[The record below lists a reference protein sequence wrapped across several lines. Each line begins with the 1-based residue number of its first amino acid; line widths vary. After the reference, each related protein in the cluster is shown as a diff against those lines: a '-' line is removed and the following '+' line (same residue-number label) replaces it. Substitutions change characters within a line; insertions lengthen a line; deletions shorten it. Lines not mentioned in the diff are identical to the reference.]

1 MYGLLKQNIQSWT
14 VKNNNTCNYQKRNF
28 ARAAHFLLYI
38 SLSLFCTTTTW
49 NFQKLSHV
57 LWKKCRTCSW
67 VFFFTSAH
75 FHLSSHVLT
84 APTIFSC
91 CSSNKIS
98 LFVLALCR
106 PFSRWALLACRLLSF
121 SLSFSFSM
129 FQICGH
135 DNKSKLNTLDNT
147 DTEKISAFLFRLYWL
162 FSCLCITRR
171 G

>member
-1 MYGLLKQNIQSWT
+1 MVCSNKIYNRERWKTTIRVIIKKETLHVQHTFFCTFL
-14 VKNNNTCNYQKRNF
+14 CRCF
-28 ARAAHFLLYI
+28 ARLQRETSRNCHTFYERNVVRA
-38 SLSLFCTTTTW
+38 
-49 NFQKLSHV
+49 
-57 LWKKCRTCSW
+57 RE
-67 VFFFTSAH
+67 FFFSLPLISN
-75 FHLSSHVLT
+75 FISHVLT